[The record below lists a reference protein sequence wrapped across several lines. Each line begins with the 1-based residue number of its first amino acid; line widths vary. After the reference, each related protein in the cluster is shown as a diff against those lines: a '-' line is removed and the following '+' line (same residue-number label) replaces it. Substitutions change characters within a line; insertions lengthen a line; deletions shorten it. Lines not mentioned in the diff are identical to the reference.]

1 MKERKR
7 PTRKPSSPN
16 KSVVRDEDDAPE
28 LTEEL
33 LKKSSPIWRI
43 GNQVVPS
50 EIGRA
55 AMRRA
60 IIGKS
65 RVNIFLDD
73 DVIAFFKSMA
83 NGRGYQTLINAGLRT
98 LMEQRKPD
106 KGQLIDEI
114 RQVVREEL
122 RNNARVAHSKPA
134 KHPAADS

>member
-1 MKERKR
+1 MKERKK
-7 PTRKPSSPN
+7 PTRKLSAPN
-16 KSVVRDEDDAPE
+16 KSEDDAPE
-28 LTEEL
+28 LTQEL
-33 LKKSSPIWRI
+33 LEKSSAVWRI
-43 GNQVVPS
+43 GNQIVPS

-60 IIGKS
+60 IVGKS

-98 LMEQRKPD
+98 LMEQQTPD

-122 RNNARVAHSKPA
+122 RNNARVTHLKPG